1 MEILGKEEK
10 LAIVLYEI
18 LSDGLSGKQESV
30 YKALKKEYP
39 ITEMERRALLEYAN
53 DMGYIVLTGGND
65 LDKGRFLEI
74 GTSDIIRKN
83 KTLTKRGA
91 SELSRII
98 LRNEKRIS
106 LINRADL
113 FFKDR
118 PYLFPFVL
126 KFCLGFSFV
135 LLMLI
140 ISLVLTEKIELSYIL
155 IAMREILG
163 LP

>member
-1 MEILGKEEK
+1 MDISNRDEK
-10 LAIVLYEI
+10 LTIVLYEV
-18 LSDGLSGKQESV
+18 LSNGLSGEQQSI
-30 YKALKKEYP
+30 YKALKNKYP
-39 ITEMERRALLEYAN
+39 VTPIERRVLLEHAK
-53 DMGYIVLTGGND
+53 DMGYIVLTEGND
-65 LDKGRFLEI
+65 LYKGRFIEV
-74 GTSDIIRKN
+74 GTSDIVHMNKN
-83 KTLTKRGA
+83 LTKHGA
-91 SELSRII
+91 SELTMM
-98 LRNEKRIS
+98 LAKCKKRLS
-106 LINRADL
+106 FINRMDL

-135 LLMLI
+135 FLMLI

>member
-118 PYLFPFVL
+118 PYLFSYVMKAIYVILIF
-126 KFCLGFSFV
+126 
-135 LLMLI
+135 LLTLI
-140 ISLVLTEKIELSYIL
+140 IGLVS
-155 IAMREILG
+155 
-163 LP
+163 

>member
-1 MEILGKEEK
+1 
-10 LAIVLYEI
+10 
-18 LSDGLSGKQESV
+18 
-30 YKALKKEYP
+30 
-39 ITEMERRALLEYAN
+39 MERRALLEYAN

>member
-1 MEILGKEEK
+1 
-10 LAIVLYEI
+10 
-18 LSDGLSGKQESV
+18 
-30 YKALKKEYP
+30 
-39 ITEMERRALLEYAN
+39 MERRVLLEYAN

-118 PYLFPFVL
+118 PYLFSYVMKAIYVILIF
-126 KFCLGFSFV
+126 
-135 LLMLI
+135 LLTLI
-140 ISLVLTEKIELSYIL
+140 IGLVS
-155 IAMREILG
+155 
-163 LP
+163 